1 MGLLLLGENADVAI
15 RASLSRRSF
24 FVFNFFVFKIMIQ
37 IGLAALG
44 KPRVNEPAL
53 LHMSGT
59 WHFHAAADTY
69 RPFHLGKARPT
80 IPWSMDDEGDDSLK
94 KTWERKMCARAPV
107 LDGLMLLQ

>member
-24 FVFNFFVFKIMIQ
+24 FVFKFFVFKIMIQ

-44 KPRVNEPAL
+44 KPRVNEQAL
-53 LHMSGT
+53 LHMSGGT

-94 KTWERKMCARAPV
+94 KNMGEENVCARARA
-107 LDGLMLLQ
+107 G